1 MASLDAFVA
10 ASQEQHRRY
19 FEMFGVNPE
28 GGDGLRALSSGI
40 RASTVP
46 WVQDVRHGVIG
57 LGFSTAVLRSYI
69 AATSADHV
77 PLERA
82 ATMLD
87 AGAEAAD
94 TSRRINIDGAA
105 KILANSRMEAA
116 EVAAVPDPDSPAGQ
130 AEIVG
135 IVSKY
140 QGRSGA
146 VMEESAAAEQA
157 AGWKAMN
164 AGNGGEDGLP
174 RNHGGIEAVDYT
186 TQPLAPPQPLP
197 ESPWQY
203 NIDFTSEI
211 EAFKDGMPPV
221 SAGSIASIDDVWNEL
236 HRCFNCNFPMGGA
249 PKAFPNV
256 GDELPLEIR
265 TAGQKLLNFPVRVTE
280 IQRTASAIDIEFVT
294 LPGHVDGPDSTIH
307 FRFFEQGG
315 QLHLA
320 THGLITQGPG
330 SEDVPILSP
339 GLRSVYT
346 GVAHAV
352 WQPYINNLTRNIANS
367 KGYFTYGPGQ

>member
-28 GGDGLRALSSGI
+28 GGDGLRALSWAI
-40 RASTVP
+40 HASTVP
-46 WVQDVRHGVIG
+46 RVQDIRHEVIG

-69 AATSADHV
+69 AATSADHI

-87 AGAEAAD
+87 AGAEAGD

-130 AEIVG
+130 AAIVG

-140 QGRSGA
+140 QASSAA

-157 AGWKAMN
+157 AGRKAMN
-164 AGNGGEDGLP
+164 AGSGGEDGLP
-174 RNHGGIEAVDYT
+174 PDHGGIEAVDYT

-203 NIDFTSEI
+203 NIDFTSEV

-339 GLRSVYT
+339 GLRSAYT

-367 KGYFTYGPGQ
+367 KGYVTYGP